1 MNKCNILEKKNK
13 HINDKNIILYGKKHI
28 YYIKNSKKKYLSVTN
43 IIDYF
48 FPENEFNDF
57 RINFNKTN
65 KGGQHRIKK
74 TIKKNKNSKK
84 ILEKNYEIEGFKGRK
99 IHNDIDKYLN
109 GCEITNKSKEFSQFK
124 SFLDNNPDLEIYR
137 TEWLIYSKKYQ
148 IVGIVDAIFRNKKTG
163 EFYLYDWKRIK
174 NIYTNPN
181 FLYNYGYYPISN
193 IPNLNGYHYFLQLN
207 FYKLILKEYDIPISN
222 MYICQF
228 HPHIDNYK
236 IVKSYNLMNDIF
248 KLIRYIEKHNFILK
262 KEDRKNKEEKI
273 EFNFI
278 KFLDNLFYINI

>member
-1 MNKCNILEKKNK
+1 MNNCNSLEKKNK
-13 HINDKNIILYGKKHI
+13 HTNDKNIILYGKKHI
-28 YYIKNSKKKYLSVTN
+28 YYIKNSKQKYLSVTN

-48 FPENEFNDF
+48 FPETEFNDF

-65 KGGQHRIKK
+65 KGGHKNIKN
-74 TIKKNKNSKK
+74 TIKRKKKSKK
-84 ILEKNYEIEGFKGRK
+84 ILEKKYEIEGFKGRK

-124 SFLDNNPDLEIYR
+124 SFLNNNPELEIYR
-137 TEWLIYSKKYQ
+137 TEWLIYSKKYK

-181 FLYNYGYYPISN
+181 FFYNYGYYPISN

-207 FYKLILKEYDIPISN
+207 FYKMILKEYDIHISN

-228 HPHIDNYK
+228 HPHLDNYK
-236 IVKSYNLMNDIF
+236 IVKSYNLTNDIF
-248 KLIRYIEKHNFILK
+248 KLIRYIEKHNYLLK
-262 KEDRKNKEEKI
+262 KENRKDKEEKI

-278 KFLDNLFYINI
+278 KFLGKLF